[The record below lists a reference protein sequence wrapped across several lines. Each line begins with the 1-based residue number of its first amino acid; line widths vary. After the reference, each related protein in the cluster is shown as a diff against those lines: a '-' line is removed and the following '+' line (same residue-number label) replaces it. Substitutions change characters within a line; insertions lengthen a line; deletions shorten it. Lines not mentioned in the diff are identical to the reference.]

1 MTIWA
6 NENIVDEYRQWVESP
21 AGELALQSKMKL
33 IVDLISG
40 WPRRGR
46 RFLEVGCATGMMT
59 EMFYHAGFDVTGLD
73 SSPLML
79 AEARKLLGRRADFFL
94 GKAEHLPFDDN
105 QFDYVGVGSV
115 LEFVDDPETVL
126 SEALRVASFGIVV
139 TVYSKWSLY
148 YLLRGRSASECVQQ
162 RRWLTPLCI
171 DKMLRGLVGTGE
183 FTRRSILLG
192 PVSTWKDTPV
202 CGWVNSRILPYG
214 LGALSGIC
222 VDKNDTK
229 MTIPLLAKKYRSKPA
244 IMNACRTN
252 LAARNPTSS
261 FDK

>member
-1 MTIWA
+1 MTIWTS
-6 NENIVDEYRQWVESP
+6 ENIVDEYRQWVESP
-21 AGELALQSKMKL
+21 AGTLALQSKMKL

-46 RFLEVGCATGMMT
+46 RFLEVGCATGLMT

-73 SSPLML
+73 CSPLML
-79 AEARKLLGRRADFFL
+79 AEARNLLGQRADFFL
-94 GKAEHLPFDDN
+94 GKAEHLPFEDN

-115 LEFVDDPETVL
+115 LEFVDNPEAVL
-126 SEALRVASFGIVV
+126 EEALRVASSGVVV
-139 TVYSKWSLY
+139 TVYSKWSFY
-148 YLLRGRSASECVQQ
+148 YLLRKRSVSVCEQR
-162 RRWLTPLCI
+162 RRWLTPFSI
-171 DKMLRGLVGTGE
+171 DRMLRGLVGTGE
-183 FTRRSILLG
+183 LTRRSILLG
-192 PVSTWKDTPV
+192 PVSTWKETPF

-229 MTIPLLAKKYRSKPA
+229 MTIPLMARKCRTKPA

-252 LAARNPTSS
+252 LAARNSTST

>member
-6 NENIVDEYRQWVESP
+6 NENIVDEYKQWIESP
-21 AGELALQSKMKL
+21 AGTMALQSKMKL

-46 RFLEVGCATGMMT
+46 RFLEVGCATGLMT

-73 SSPLML
+73 CSPRML
-79 AEARKLLGRRADFFL
+79 AEARERMGRRAEFFL
-94 GKAEHLPFDDN
+94 GRAEHLPFDDG
-105 QFDYVGVGSV
+105 QFDYVGIGSV
-115 LEFVDDPETVL
+115 LEFVDDPEAVL
-126 SEALRVASFGIVV
+126 TEALRVASYGVIV

-148 YLLRGRSASECVQQ
+148 YLLRNRTQSGCIQHRN
-162 RRWLTPLCI
+162 WMTPLELEKI
-171 DKMLRGLVGTGE
+171 FRGLVDTGAL
-183 FTRRSILLG
+183 TRRSILLG
-192 PVSTWKDTPV
+192 PVSSWKDTPI
-202 CGWVNSRILPYG
+202 CSWINSRILPYG

-229 MTIPLLAKKYRSKPA
+229 TAIPLFTKKRRTKPA
-244 IMNACRTN
+244 IINACRTN
-252 LAARNPTSS
+252 LAARNSTSS